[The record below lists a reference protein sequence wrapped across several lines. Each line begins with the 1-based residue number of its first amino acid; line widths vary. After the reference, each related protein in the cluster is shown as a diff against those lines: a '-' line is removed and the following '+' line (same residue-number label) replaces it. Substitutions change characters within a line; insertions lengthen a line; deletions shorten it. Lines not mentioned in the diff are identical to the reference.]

1 MHHPFPRQAPTTHL
15 PSTVHFQAAGK
26 SSQPRPRAR
35 GQESRTGIQQESPT
49 RVTFKVRAMSAATS
63 CRVQPGPAKGTSR
76 ATSKVQPT
84 SRQSHES
91 SRRHIES
98 SRAEPMYQPP
108 MCRPPAGSSLVGSAV
123 VRITDGWTRL
133 PQRSPARVPCTLHPG
148 EIALCPLPVH
158 VHIALPVCLALS
170 PREHALPVGGL
181 HTRRVDCIHVYGH
194 LCAHTHAHM
203 HILVHVCACTHACT
217 RGWPHGAAV
226 SPHSP

>member
-98 SRAEPMYQPP
+98 SRVVPSRCINRRCVDRRRAHRWWAPLWCESLMGGLG
-108 MCRPPAGSSLVGSAV
+108 CHRGRRPVYP
-123 VRITDGWTRL
+123 
-133 PQRSPARVPCTLHPG
+133 VPCTPERLRSAP
-148 EIALCPLPVH
+148 C
-158 VHIALPVCLALS
+158 
-170 PREHALPVGGL
+170 RYM
-181 HTRRVDCIHVYGH
+181 CI
-194 LCAHTHAHM
+194 
-203 HILVHVCACTHACT
+203 
-217 RGWPHGAAV
+217 
-226 SPHSP
+226 